1 MLDFDKLLLL
11 MVQKNGSD
19 LFITAD
25 VPPSMKVNGTIMP
38 VTKSPLNAEQSMAL
52 VKSIIHLPKSK
63 NLKKPTSANLP
74 SPTKTKPRVFVCRR
88 LCNVTWRAWC
98 YVKLKPKF
106 PPLSSYLYHLF

>member
-38 VTKSPLNAEQSMAL
+38 VTKSP
-52 VKSIIHLPKSK
+52 
-63 NLKKPTSANLP
+63 
-74 SPTKTKPRVFVCRR
+74 
-88 LCNVTWRAWC
+88 
-98 YVKLKPKF
+98 
-106 PPLSSYLYHLF
+106 